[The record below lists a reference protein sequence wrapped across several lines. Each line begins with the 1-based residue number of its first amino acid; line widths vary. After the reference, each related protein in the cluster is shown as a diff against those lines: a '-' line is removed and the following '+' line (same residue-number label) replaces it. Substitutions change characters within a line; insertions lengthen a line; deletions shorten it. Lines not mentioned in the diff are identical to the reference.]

1 MKQVQ
6 PILSQAAFAPRRGAG
21 VCRPRARRSVCMQ
34 RSETVVFLQA
44 LELGDGIKG
53 FRTGPQGGEGL
64 LGTL

>member
-1 MKQVQ
+1 
-6 PILSQAAFAPRRGAG
+6 
-21 VCRPRARRSVCMQ
+21 MQ